1 MDPRKEALSL
11 KEFPLPAEEVEIA
24 PTSIAILDNS
34 IENLEKEI
42 SKLNSRLAELLD
54 DRAHR
59 IDCAV
64 KSGLIEDLNYKIVE
78 VVKCGNRICDPKKLK
93 ESNPKSWI
101 LYKYAYC
108 EKARQDADTLL
119 QKSKDSIEE
128 KVLLGLADKIFGKKN
143 VDLCS
148 QIPATIKY
156 EVRRK

>member
-108 EKARQDADTLL
+108 EKSRSKKVFQC
-119 QKSKDSIEE
+119 QKFQNNF
-128 KVLLGLADKIFGKKN
+128 KVK
-143 VDLCS
+143 
-148 QIPATIKY
+148 
-156 EVRRK
+156 